1 MSSLSSA
8 ALSAL
13 RLSAL
18 DERGLAA
25 LGLLGVVLV
34 CAALLLASRLVA
46 RPPALS
52 PSWAKFRVTARSLA
66 TRGSRPVVFLTVR
79 TSTAALPT
87 GAHVRVRAR
96 VGGELVSRSYTPTRF
111 DAGECELAFRV
122 YPGGPMSTHLAALRV
137 GDAVEMLGPTGL
149 ERYGPAPGAF
159 SRGSRAWRGIE
170 TAVLLGGGTG
180 ITPLL
185 QVTNAVLQAAHDATR
200 LRLVA
205 FASDA
210 DDFMLEDRLRALAA
224 GSRGQ
229 LSLTFAS
236 SRAPPR
242 GAPADVVH
250 AGVRALDARGLA
262 ALIGVPPG
270 PRVMACVCGPDGFVE
285 RAKELLAEAGYDNV
299 LAW

>member
-1 MSSLSSA
+1 MDASPLAAAARALTASPLAAAAALAACALLAALLARRLLSAA
-8 ALSAL
+8 ALSREYTA
-13 RLSAL
+13 
-18 DERGLAA
+18 
-25 LGLLGVVLV
+25 
-34 CAALLLASRLVA
+34 
-46 RPPALS
+46 
-52 PSWAKFRVTARSLA
+52 FRVVSRAVA
-66 TRGSRPVVFLTVR
+66 NRGERPVVFLTIR

-87 GAHVRVRAR
+87 GAHVKVRAR
-96 VGGELVSRSYTPTRF
+96 VGGTLVVRSYTPTKF
-111 DAGECELAFRV
+111 DAGECELMFRV
-122 YPGGPMSTHLAALRV
+122 YKGGPMSTHLAALRV
-137 GDAVEMLGPTGL
+137 GDAVERLGPTGL

-170 TAVLLGGGTG
+170 AAVLLGGGTG

-262 ALIGVPPG
+262 ALLGVPPG

-285 RAKELLAEAGYDNV
+285 RARELLAEAGYDNV